1 MTKRKYKKLLSRSGI
16 GRPVSVSVSG
26 LWYVFGSGSGSV
38 YVSGSGSG
46 SLFRSRSWSGRGS
59 RSWSNL

>member
-16 GRPVSVSVSG
+16 GGPVSVSGLLSVSVSG
-26 LWYVFGSGSGSV
+26 SLS
-38 YVSGSGSG
+38 VSGSMSG
-46 SLFRSRSWSGRGS
+46 FWSFWSGRGS

>member
-16 GRPVSVSVSG
+16 DGPVSVSVSG
-26 LWYVFGSGSGSV
+26 LWSVFGSGSM
-38 YVSGSGSG
+38 SGSG
-46 SLFRSRSWSGRGS
+46 RRS